1 MIHSRIPSLRA
12 TATRALPRPFLN
24 QFAVVETLQLW
35 IAACRMCTCL
45 TPEKPQQGTA
55 LFGHSAEP
63 LMLSTGVFPRDDAHI
78 TRQRLAISET
88 LRIAQEYFC
97 RQCRHRPHSGM
108 GHQ

>member
-1 MIHSRIPSLRA
+1 
-12 TATRALPRPFLN
+12 
-24 QFAVVETLQLW
+24 
-35 IAACRMCTCL
+35 MCTGL

-78 TRQRLAISET
+78 TGQRLTISET
-88 LRIAQEYFC
+88 LRIAQEYFG

-108 GHQ
+108 GHQPSCSGTISSLLGDLLGEVLDLRFHRL